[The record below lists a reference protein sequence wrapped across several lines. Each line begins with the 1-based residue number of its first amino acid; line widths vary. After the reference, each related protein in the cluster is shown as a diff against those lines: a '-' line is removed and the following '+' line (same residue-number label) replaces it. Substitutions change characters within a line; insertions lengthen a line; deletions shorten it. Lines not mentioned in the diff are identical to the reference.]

1 MILLGENSKNTDESI
16 FLLFDKSYFP
26 VLYFYCR
33 VFFSRENHI
42 VCSLRRV
49 NGTPFI
55 ISTNI
60 KIQDFLMSINQFLLL
75 NMFFFFSQ
83 TFSLF
88 NLISLSFEIANA
100 GYDE

>member
-26 VLYFYCR
+26 VL
-33 VFFSRENHI
+33 FFSRENHI